1 MDTEQKLDFK
11 NITKDDVVKLAAPH
25 LNYVTF
31 DYTNSDGVES
41 ERNLRVFGIKYHNK
55 SNRYPYS
62 DIRYYVA
69 VAQRPKFKQTI
80 QKCPYFDKG
89 IIFYKCILQNSTY
102 FSITHFSVFF

>member
-1 MDTEQKLDFK
+1 MNNEIKFDFK
-11 NITKDDVVKLAAPH
+11 NITKDDVAKLAAPH

-62 DIRYYVA
+62 DIYLIYINKNR
-69 VAQRPKFKQTI
+69 
-80 QKCPYFDKG
+80 
-89 IIFYKCILQNSTY
+89 
-102 FSITHFSVFF
+102 